1 MTVAHYRLFE
11 PSRLRFR
18 LLWIWLVLGHPESRG
33 WLSIMDSVTFLQH
46 VLMRF
51 GKVNS
56 ALSCCAKPLTLVGGV
71 AMIEWL
77 GWKEYYFSVTQNDIH
92 II

>member
-11 PSRLRFR
+11 PSGLRFR

-33 WLSIMDSVTFLQH
+33 WLSIMDSVTFLQY

-51 GKVNS
+51 EQSEQCIVLLCKTTDIGGWCCHDKV
-56 ALSCCAKPLTLVGGV
+56 A
-71 AMIEWL
+71 WL
-77 GWKEYYFSVTQNDIH
+77 EGILLQCDTK
-92 II
+92 